1 MKNLIILLFVVFAV
15 ACNKE
20 NSPQIQKKSGLKE
33 QTAQFSDDNGQ
44 NIYKSGGISV
54 RDLMNLVI
62 RNQGRYED
70 ASKSEIETFT
80 KDSIMPILSRV
91 DFRGITSDPVFIEA
105 LKIPADEWTPE
116 LSAQVI
122 NLLESYGMIIPAPQ
136 GGEGFEPNYPCT
148 SIYNT
153 TVSGLY
159 VHYLVDMANAG
170 TQSNWIVGSMMAAM
184 ATYDYIVGLS
194 NAQKAWCKCMKVTYG
209 SSPC

>member
-1 MKNLIILLFVVFAV
+1 MIKGFDLRRIDFFHMHSFKLLIMNWELLIFPSGQPYT
-15 ACNKE
+15 ACHFGVP
-20 NSPQIQKKSGLKE
+20 SIV
-33 QTAQFSDDNGQ
+33 QFYQ
-44 NIYKSGGISV
+44 Y
-54 RDLMNLVI
+54 
-62 RNQGRYED
+62 
-70 ASKSEIETFT
+70 
-80 KDSIMPILSRV
+80 ILS
-91 DFRGITSDPVFIEA
+91 
-105 LKIPADEWTPE
+105 LKTGW
-116 LSAQVI
+116 AQVI